1 MRCPQCGY
9 NKFDNLNTCSK
20 CRANLS
26 EERNRLNLPEG
37 PLDPISLTEILKL
50 VQSGPIK
57 EVQAVGGTTKI
68 QPAKPAEP
76 KTMALDL
83 GSDILMEALAE
94 KRHPLPEDRIKMP
107 SEGFSVD
114 LTLE

>member
-9 NKFDNLNTCSK
+9 NKFDNLNACSK
-20 CRANLS
+20 CRAALS

-37 PLDPISLTEILKL
+37 PLDPLSLTEILKL
-50 VQSGPIK
+50 VRSGPVK
-57 EVQAVGGTTKI
+57 EVQAPGGTTKI

-76 KTMALDL
+76 KTWALDQ
-83 GSDILMEALAE
+83 GSDIPMEALAE
-94 KRHPLPEDRIKMP
+94 IRPIVSEGRIKRP
-107 SEGFSVD
+107 AEGFSVD